1 MENNLIYET
10 SNKKK
15 DKTYDFQQFETIRY
29 FERKTYNNDLSLN
42 DAHELQIRLKDDID
56 ILKEST
62 KKKRTSQKRKIAVTL
77 KNAIRLLNGRKMFLI
92 LLKIEYFE
100 KKNKE
105 KDLKVFQTSQLAQL
119 RYQTVRS
126 LAIGSYNINSKLMI
140 QRLPIAIAQVKAGNR
155 SENLLNEITQI
166 IYSVHRAK

>member
-1 MENNLIYET
+1 M
-10 SNKKK
+10 KKLHMNWK
-15 DKTYDFQQFETIRY
+15 KLEKWKKSKYRLFDSLSGNFKTIRS
-29 FERKTYNNDLSLN
+29 FGREIYNNDLLLD
-42 DAHELQIRLKDDID
+42 DALELQIRLKDDID

-105 KDLKVFQTSQLAQL
+105 KDLKVF
-119 RYQTVRS
+119 
-126 LAIGSYNINSKLMI
+126 
-140 QRLPIAIAQVKAGNR
+140 
-155 SENLLNEITQI
+155 
-166 IYSVHRAK
+166 